1 MKFKF
6 IIVILLF
13 VGILCMT
20 VSLTKSSTQCPESKI
35 TYRYIPRTFEEEQT
49 EPVFVSEIFEKMQ
62 LGTKTQA
69 YVNKIRPDGK
79 VDLILKNASTDSI
92 DEIAVQILQT
102 LADNNGSIKLND
114 KSSSEDIAKQFKV
127 SRKKFKVALAGLYSK
142 RLIKITPNGTEL
154 VKKT

>member
-49 EPVFVSEIFEKMQ
+49 EPVFVSEIFEKMFLEQSPWVKSINSLDAKKNEQ
-62 LGTKTQA
+62 L
-69 YVNKIRPDGK
+69 NKY
-79 VDLILKNASTDSI
+79 
-92 DEIAVQILQT
+92 
-102 LADNNGSIKLND
+102 
-114 KSSSEDIAKQFKV
+114 FV
-127 SRKKFKVALAGLYSK
+127 SQY
-142 RLIKITPNGTEL
+142 
-154 VKKT
+154 